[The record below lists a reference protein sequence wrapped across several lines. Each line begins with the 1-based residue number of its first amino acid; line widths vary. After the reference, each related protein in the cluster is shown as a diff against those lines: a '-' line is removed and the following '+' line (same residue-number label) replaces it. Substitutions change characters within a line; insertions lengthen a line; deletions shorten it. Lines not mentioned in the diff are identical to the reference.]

1 MLLNPRK
8 MLPNLRMELKLKM
21 TKTENQRMPSP
32 ILTEKRRKV
41 KKIKKRMKRMKR
53 MIEIMLKS
61 GKRRMVF

>member
-21 TKTENQRMPSP
+21 TKTKNQRMPSP

-41 KKIKKRMKRMKR
+41 KKIKKRMKRM
-53 MIEIMLKS
+53 IEIMLKS

>member
-41 KKIKKRMKRMKR
+41 KKIKKRMKRM
-53 MIEIMLKS
+53 IEIMLKS